1 MNATR
6 TTTWPL
12 WIVRT
17 RKSTQQS
24 PKCRPILCR
33 SFSTNDDKKRR
44 RRRRRR
50 LDIAIVGLPNAGKS
64 QILNVLTKSRIS
76 AVSPK
81 RHTTVQTVLGAR
93 TLQNTQLLFVDTPGF
108 LRHDDAVDRDLM
120 TSTAQVSQ
128 VDFTLLV
135 VDAAR
140 RLTTDVQESLVR
152 LMLLAL
158 QTEGRFEVVFENDDS
173 LTIAEATS
181 IMKPKFA
188 VVLNKVDLVY
198 PKVELLDVAMEIGS
212 LAEECIWYHYLEQQ
226 QQQEAEERN
235 AISLPKRPSME
246 QIVSSSSSSSLS
258 LSHRT
263 PQQHD
268 TIILP
273 QMPMFFYVS
282 ALARD
287 KDPGMQDL
295 LQFLLDE
302 ATDCDEW
309 ELDSSEQTNLS
320 PEERVTEIVR
330 EQLYRALHQELPYQ
344 LRQKNR
350 FWYIDTDP
358 NTGLPRR
365 IQIWQDILVMTASHR
380 DIVRGHQGR
389 TLEHIRRRATKELQK
404 LFQCTVVDLQLH
416 VKLPKS
422 KQQRRSRDWSIE

>member
-1 MNATR
+1 
-6 TTTWPL
+6 
-12 WIVRT
+12 
-17 RKSTQQS
+17 
-24 PKCRPILCR
+24 
-33 SFSTNDDKKRR
+33 
-44 RRRRRR
+44 
-50 LDIAIVGLPNAGKS
+50 
-64 QILNVLTKSRIS
+64 
-76 AVSPK
+76 VSPK
-81 RHTTVQTVLGAR
+81 RHTTIQTVLGAR

-120 TSTAQVSQ
+120 SSTAHVSQ

-152 LMLLAL
+152 LMLQAL
-158 QTEGRFEVVFENDDS
+158 QTEGRLEGILENDDNDDEPS
-173 LTIAEATS
+173 TTTATTVL
-181 IMKPKFA
+181 KPKFA

-212 LAEECIWYHYLEQQ
+212 LAEECIWYHHLEQQ
-226 QQQEAEERN
+226 QEEEEGR
-235 AISLPKRPSME
+235 SDSRPSLE
-246 QIVSSSSSSSLS
+246 SILSSSSLS
-258 LSHRT
+258 TRT

-295 LQFLLDE
+295 LQFLLEE
-302 ATDCDEW
+302 ATNCDEW
-309 ELDSSEQTNLS
+309 ELDPYELTNLS
-320 PEERVTEIVR
+320 PEERVAEIVR

-350 FWYIDTDP
+350 FWHIDTDLI
-358 NTGLPRR
+358 TGVPRR
-365 IQIWQDILVMTASHR
+365 IQIWQDIIVMTASHR

-389 TLEHIRRRATKELQK
+389 TLEHIRLRATKELQK

>member
-1 MNATR
+1 
-6 TTTWPL
+6 L
-12 WIVRT
+12 G
-17 RKSTQQS
+17 
-24 PKCRPILCR
+24 R
-33 SFSTNDDKKRR
+33 SFATNDDSYFSSSSSSSSNQK
-44 RRRRRR
+44 RR

-81 RHTTVQTVLGAR
+81 RHTTIQAVLGAR

-108 LRHDDAVDRDLM
+108 LRHDDVVDRDLM
-120 TSTAQVSQ
+120 SSTAQMSQ

-140 RLTTDVQESLVR
+140 RWTTDVQESLVR
-152 LMLLAL
+152 LMLQAL
-158 QTEGRFEVVFENDDS
+158 QTEGRLEVLFENDDS
-173 LTIAEATS
+173 SSNAVATS
-181 IMKPKFA
+181 LLKPKFA

-212 LAEECIWYHYLEQQ
+212 LAEECIWYHHLEQQ
-226 QQQEAEERN
+226 QQQQQQEEEEEERN
-235 AISLPKRPSME
+235 TIISSPKQPSLE
-246 QIVSSSSSSSLS
+246 QSLLSSSSSLS
-258 LSHRT
+258 TRT

-282 ALARD
+282 ALSRD

-295 LQFLLDE
+295 LEFLLEE

-309 ELDSSEQTNLS
+309 ELDPYEPTNLS
-320 PEERVTEIVR
+320 PEERVSEIVR

-350 FWYIDTDP
+350 FWHIDADP

-389 TLEHIRRRATKELQK
+389 TLEHIRLRATKELQK

-422 KQQRRSRDWSIE
+422 KQQRRSRNWSIE

>member
-1 MNATR
+1 MNVTR
-6 TTTWPL
+6 TLPR

-17 RKSTQQS
+17 RTRTRRSQCVICRPFATSDPS
-24 PKCRPILCR
+24 PK
-33 SFSTNDDKKRR
+33 
-44 RRRRRR
+44 RRR

-64 QILNVLTKSRIS
+64 QILNVLTASRIS

-120 TSTAQVSQ
+120 SSTAHVSQ

-152 LMLLAL
+152 LMLQAL
-158 QTEGRFEVVFENDDS
+158 QTEGRLEGILENDDNDDEPS
-173 LTIAEATS
+173 TTTATTVL
-181 IMKPKFA
+181 KPKFA

-198 PKVELLDVAMEIGS
+198 PKVKLLDVAMEIGA
-212 LAEECIWYHYLEQQ
+212 LAEECICYHHLEQQ
-226 QQQEAEERN
+226 QEEEEGR
-235 AISLPKRPSME
+235 SDSRPSLE
-246 QIVSSSSSSSLS
+246 SILSSSSLS
-258 LSHRT
+258 TRT
-263 PQQHD
+263 PQQLD

-295 LQFLLDE
+295 LQFLLEE
-302 ATDCDEW
+302 ATNCDEW
-309 ELDSSEQTNLS
+309 ELDPYELTNLS
-320 PEERVTEIVR
+320 PEERVAEIVR

-350 FWYIDTDP
+350 FWHIDTDLK
-358 NTGLPRR
+358 TGVPRR
-365 IQIWQDILVMTASHR
+365 IQIWQDIIVMTASHR

-389 TLEHIRRRATKELQK
+389 TLEHIRLRATKELQK